1 MEGYCMDANQK
12 KFLEDK
18 GFDVDGTMKRFLNN
32 ETLYMKCL
40 KKFLDDSSFE
50 KLKIAFEKG
59 NCKEAFEG
67 AHTMKGFVSNLGIN
81 EIYHLLIPMV
91 EKLRVQDMNLEQ
103 EMKQLEALY
112 IDTYKTIESL

>member
-1 MEGYCMDANQK
+1 MEVNQK
-12 KFLEDK
+12 KYLEEK
-18 GFDVDGTMKRFLNN
+18 GFDVDGTMKRFLKN
-32 ETLYMKCL
+32 ETLYLKCL

-50 KLKIAFEKG
+50 KLKEGYEKG
-59 NCKEAFEG
+59 NCKEAFER

-81 EIYHLLIPMV
+81 KIYHLLIPMV

-112 IDTYKTIESL
+112 VDAYKTIESL

>member
-1 MEGYCMDANQK
+1 MEVNQK
-12 KFLEDK
+12 KYLEEK

-32 ETLYMKCL
+32 ETLYLKCL
-40 KKFLDDSSFE
+40 RKFLDDSSFD
-50 KLKIAFEKG
+50 KLKAAYQSG

-91 EKLRVQDMNLEQ
+91 EKLRVQDLNLDAEMN
-103 EMKQLEALY
+103 QLETLY
-112 IDTYKTIESL
+112 RETYKVIEEL